1 VKNRPTAEQV
11 AEFDRYVAKWQRV
24 LNLRDWRI
32 ERGQKPAQ
40 RGAMAEVECH
50 PGARLATYR
59 LGDWAG
65 EEINSGS
72 LSKTAL
78 HEVLHVFL
86 YDLIVTASD
95 HRSIDGAIETAE
107 HRVINVLENL
117 IDQLPDET

>member
-1 VKNRPTAEQV
+1 VKNRPTADQV

-50 PGARLATYR
+50 SGARLATYR

-65 EEINSGS
+65 EEINAGS

-86 YDLIVTASD
+86 FDLIVTAAD

-117 IDQLPDET
+117 IAQLPDET